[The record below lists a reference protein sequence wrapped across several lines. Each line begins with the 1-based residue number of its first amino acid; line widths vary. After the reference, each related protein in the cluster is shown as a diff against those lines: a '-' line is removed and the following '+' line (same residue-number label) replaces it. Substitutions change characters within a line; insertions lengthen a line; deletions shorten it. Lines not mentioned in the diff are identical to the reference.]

1 MSRPIR
7 LPWLAPALGAL
18 MGSPP
23 ATAAECDVA
32 VTVIDADDQPVV
44 GLDVQLADGAAP
56 RHATTDAEG
65 RARFPAVPGPT
76 EVVAMLGEGGP
87 SPRFTILDNGTPV
100 GLRAAVDPAVECAV
114 TLGPDSD
121 HPLAPDL
128 LALYQGLRRGFALMQ
143 SLEIRPTNPLRVEV
157 NDAIASPTE
166 AYWSGTS
173 SFHPEDVRP
182 ARLVLG
188 TQATRRRDPGAPDNR
203 EYHELGHHALAT
215 AFGALPRARDDAP
228 QDDYHHNPSST
239 HAFTE
244 GFAIFYAAMV
254 ARQIEGRPD
263 AGRYRVEGAW
273 LDLELDYRPWDL
285 RGTESVAVASLL
297 WDLVDGDREALE
309 ADLRV
314 VEPHVRT
321 DAGIPHLLVGQVLN
335 ESDALVTE
343 ARVQVRGP
351 GVTLTAPVGPRLLP
365 AGGTGWFALPV
376 PAPVATSAA
385 DDQLAGLELHAT
397 PIPAATDDDP
407 VQVELVDLWAAIAEF
422 RSDRPGSNGRL
433 WDVSDLYRALRGRFG
448 GQDADADGHEDIDQL
463 FVAHGLYA
471 DLNGNRAHEPAE
483 AIGPTSHPGRSIEV
497 DGSPEVWPDLI
508 PRNRLVLPAALRV
521 QATVTPADS
530 VLLVLVSGSSWGGYL
545 APIDADGQL
554 RVIPPPARE
563 GAHIWVVAVGMDVE
577 PSVVWHRDA
586 SDLLAELETHRSP
599 YLAIEAELDP
609 RAGGSTRAGAPG
621 WQRLAFGGGALVAL
635 VGLLLIAVGWPRSR

>member
-1 MSRPIR
+1 MSRPTW

-18 MGSPP
+18 IGPPP
-23 ATAAECDVA
+23 ATAAECE
-32 VTVIDADDQPVV
+32 VTVTVVDPDDQPVV
-44 GLDVQLADGAAP
+44 DLDVQLADGAAP
-56 RHATTDAEG
+56 RHAITDARG
-65 RARFPAVPGPT
+65 HARFPAVTGPT
-76 EVVAMLGEGGP
+76 EVVAMLREGGP

-100 GLRAAVDPAVECAV
+100 GLRAAVDPTIDCAV

-121 HPLAPDL
+121 HPMAPDL
-128 LALYQGLRRGFALMQ
+128 LVLYQGLRRGFALME
-143 SLEIRPTNPLRVEV
+143 SLEIRPTDPLRVEV
-157 NDAIASPTE
+157 NDAVASPTE
-166 AYWSGTS
+166 AYWVGTS
-173 SFHPEDVRP
+173 SFHPQDVLP

-188 TQATRRRDPGAPDNR
+188 TEATRRHDPGTPDNR

-254 ARQIEGRPD
+254 AQQIEGRPD

-297 WDLVDGDREALE
+297 WDLVDGDREALD
-309 ADLRV
+309 AGLRV

-321 DAGIPHLLVGQVLN
+321 DAGVPHLLVGQVLN

-343 ARVQVRGP
+343 ARVQVRGA
-351 GVTLTAPVGPRLLP
+351 GVTLAAPVGPRLLP
-365 AGGTGWFALPV
+365 AGGTGWFALPL
-376 PAPVATSAA
+376 PDPVAAA
-385 DDQLAGLELHAT
+385 NDPLSGLELHAS
-397 PIPAATDDDP
+397 PRPAAVDDDP
-407 VQVELVDLWAAIAEF
+407 VKVELSALWAAIVEF
-422 RSDRPGSNGRL
+422 RSERPGSNGRL
-433 WDVSDLYRALRGRFG
+433 LDVTDLYRALRGRFG

-463 FVAHGLYA
+463 FVAHGFYA

-483 AIGPTSHPGRSIEV
+483 AIGLTSHPGRSIEV
-497 DGSPEVWPDLI
+497 DDTLEVWPDLI
-508 PRNRLVLPAALRV
+508 PRHRLVLPPALHL
-521 QATVTPADS
+521 QATVSPPDS
-530 VLLVLVSGSSWGGYL
+530 ILLVLVSGSSWGGYL
-545 APIDADGQL
+545 APLDAEGEL

-563 GAHIWVVAVGMDVE
+563 GAYASVVAVGMDVE
-577 PSVVWHRDA
+577 PTVVWHQDA
-586 SDLLAELETHRSP
+586 SELLAQLEAHRSP
-599 YLAIEAELDP
+599 YLTIEAELTP
-609 RAGGSTRAGAPG
+609 GAEGSTRAGSPE
-621 WQRLAFGGGALVAL
+621 WLRLAFGGGALVAL